1 MTILSIDDT
10 ATVTT
15 LVSTFDAE
23 PEHQAQLVD
32 LLTTNAAAL
41 PSKQD
46 GFVSCSI
53 HVRDDGTHVVNYA
66 QRHDQDAIAA
76 MMANPLIRR
85 HVEQARLIATV
96 HPEHYTVRLVCRA
109 A

>member
-1 MTILSIDDT
+1 MS
-10 ATVTT
+10 
-15 LVSTFDAE
+15 
-23 PEHQAQLVD
+23 
-32 LLTTNAAAL
+32 
-41 PSKQD
+41 
-46 GFVSCSI
+46 GSI
-53 HVRDDGTHVVNYA
+53 HVSDDGTHVVNYA